1 MTVKVV
7 TDSSSDIPAELA
19 ASLDITVI
27 PCNVV
32 IDDVNYK
39 DGIDIQ
45 PDEFYQR
52 LLSGP
57 RLPTTSQ
64 PSVADFQEVYQQ
76 LTGQGHQ
83 VLSIHVSGKLSGTMN
98 SAERAREAQDNPEAI
113 QVIDSQMASM
123 GLGLAVIA
131 AAEEAAQSDDLA
143 ALAGQVRA
151 QLPATQCLL
160 TLDTL
165 EYLQKGG
172 RIGKAQ
178 AFFGSILSVKPIL
191 KLQDGEVHPLE
202 RPRNAQRAL
211 RRLAEL
217 AREYAPLARL
227 GVIYSTEPE
236 RAEQL
241 KRELA
246 GLVPQDSI
254 LTARFG
260 PTLGT
265 YVGPGAVAVALTQ
278 SQ

>member
-1 MTVKVV
+1 MAVKVV

-19 ASLDITVI
+19 ANLDITVI

-178 AFFGSILSVKPIL
+178 AFFGSMLSVKPIL

>member
-1 MTVKVV
+1 MPVKIV

-19 ASLDITVI
+19 AKLDITVI
-27 PCNVV
+27 PCNLA

-39 DGIDIQ
+39 DGVDIQ
-45 PDEFYQR
+45 PDEFYRR

-98 SAERAREAQDNPEAI
+98 SAERAREAQGNPDAI
-113 QVIDSQMASM
+113 QVVDSQLASL

-131 AAEEAAQSDDLA
+131 AAEEAAMSDDLA
-143 ALAGQVRA
+143 ALADRARA
-151 QLPATQCLL
+151 QLPATQVFV

-178 AFFGSILSVKPIL
+178 AFLGSMLSVKPIL
-191 KLQDGEVHPLE
+191 KLQDGEVHPME

-217 AREYAPLARL
+217 AREHAPLTRL
-227 GVIYSTEPE
+227 GVMYSTEPG

-246 GLVPQDSI
+246 GLVPEDGI
-254 LTARFG
+254 ITTRFG

-265 YVGPGAVAVALTQ
+265 YVGPGAVAVALTR